1 LRWEEWEPIYLEIV
15 KEMGYSI
22 EKDLTAAYTLSH
34 LITDRALTTEELREE
49 LDERKTAVVFGAGP
63 SLKVDIEEFVKS
75 GIIDDVVVFV
85 ADGASR
91 AFLERGLKIDIIVTD
106 LDGGDETLIESSR
119 VCLATVVHA
128 HGDNIE
134 KIRELVPRLYGKI
147 LGTTQ
152 CKPCD
157 LLYNFGGFT
166 DGDRA
171 VFLSDALGFEN
182 IVLAGMDF
190 GEEIGEYSKSINKHD
205 FERLKVKRKK
215 LRIGKK
221 LLEIYASKSTRKL
234 FNATSRGE
242 EIKGF
247 IQTSFEEIEDVL
259 RQHVLE
265 S

>member
-1 LRWEEWEPIYLEIV
+1 MRWEEWEPIYLEIV

-22 EKDLTAAYTLSH
+22 EEDFRAAYTLNQM
-34 LITDRALTTEELREE
+34 IIDRALTIEELREE
-49 LDERKTAVVFGAGP
+49 IAERKTAIVFGAGP
-63 SLKVDIEEFVKS
+63 SLKIDIEEFIKS
-75 GIIDDVVVFV
+75 GIIGDVVIIV

-91 AFLERGLKIDIIVTD
+91 AFLERRLKMDIIVTD

-119 VCLATVVHA
+119 LCLATVIHA
-128 HGDNIE
+128 HGDNIK
-134 KIRELVPRLYGKI
+134 KIRELVPRLYGKM

-152 CKPCD
+152 CKPYGH
-157 LLYNFGGFT
+157 LYNFGGFT

-171 VFLSDALGFEN
+171 VFFSDALGFEN

-190 GEEIGEYSKSINKHD
+190 GDEVGEYSKSINEYD
-205 FERLKVKRKK
+205 DERLKVKRKK

-221 LLEIYASKSTRKL
+221 LLEIYASNSTRKL

-247 IQTSFEEIEDVL
+247 ISTSFKELKNIL
-259 RQHVLE
+259 
-265 S
+265 